1 MAKKLFEGMSFDALC
16 KKYLKEGADIAALS
30 EESAAPVGGG
40 VDEFDAEMDAP
51 ADDFGGEEGLEGEG
65 DVTITLSADLV
76 SALRSILAL
85 VDGGSEGEV
94 DELGAED
101 GLEGEGDLDASAD
114 VAPADD
120 MGMEEDFEDYSEVL
134 DDDEG
139 WVDEEDEEGIFEEDE
154 ETLLGNGQGA
164 QHASVSS
171 PSSAPNRK
179 KGTPAVNRKGT
190 GEGDFSKVTSRM
202 GEPAT
207 VSSATSAP
215 DRKKG
220 TPAVDRK
227 PTNTAHKAKPGKKVL
242 DINR

>member
-1 MAKKLFEGMSFDALC
+1 MAKKIYEGLSFDDLC
-16 KKYLKEGADIAALS
+16 KKYLKEGAEISDLAMDTPA
-30 EESAAPVGGG
+30 EDG
-40 VDEFDAEMDAP
+40 VDEFDAEMEAP
-51 ADDFGGEEGLEGEG
+51 ADDFATEDGIEGEG

-85 VDGGSEGEV
+85 IDGEGVEEAPVV
-94 DELGAED
+94 DEFGAED
-101 GLEGEGDLDASAD
+101 DI
-114 VAPADD
+114 APADD
-120 MGMEEDFEDYSEVL
+120 AGLEVEP
-134 DDDEG
+134 EG
-139 WVDEEDEEGIFEEDE
+139 DVGEFEEDECDDEEEGVYEEDE

-164 QHASVSS
+164 QAAPVSS

-179 KGTPAVNRKGT
+179 KETPAVNRKGT
-190 GEGDFSKVTSRM
+190 GEGDFSKVTTRQ

>member
-1 MAKKLFEGMSFDALC
+1 MKKMYEGMSFDALC
-16 KKYLKEGADIAALS
+16 KKYLKEGADVSALAGD
-30 EESAAPVGGG
+30 EAAAPVEGGMD
-40 VDEFDAEMDAP
+40 DEFDAEMDAP
-51 ADDFGGEEGLEGEG
+51 VDEFGDEGLEEEG

-85 VDGGSEGEV
+85 IDGEDAMGAE
-94 DELGAED
+94 DELGADADVEPIED
-101 GLEGEGDLDASAD
+101 EGLEVEPEGEVG
-114 VAPADD
+114 
-120 MGMEEDFEDYSEVL
+120 EF
-134 DDDEG
+134 
-139 WVDEEDEEGIFEEDE
+139 EEDEEGIFEEDE

-164 QHASVSS
+164 QAAPVSS
-171 PSSAPNRK
+171 PSSAPDRK

-190 GEGDFSKVTSRM
+190 GEGDFSKVTTRQ

-227 PTNTAHKAKPGKKVL
+227 PTNTVHKAKPGKKVL

>member
-30 EESAAPVGGG
+30 EEGAAPVEGG

-51 ADDFGGEEGLEGEG
+51 VDEFGAEEAVEGEG

-76 SALRSILAL
+76 AALRSILAL
-85 VDGGSEGEV
+85 IDGEGEMGAEDDVVPADDEMALEDEGLEPEVEGEV
-94 DELGAED
+94 
-101 GLEGEGDLDASAD
+101 GEF
-114 VAPADD
+114 
-120 MGMEEDFEDYSEVL
+120 EEQEEVI
-134 DDDEG
+134 
-139 WVDEEDEEGIFEEDE
+139 VEEDE

-164 QHASVSS
+164 AHAPVSS

-179 KGTPAVNRKGT
+179 KETPAVNRKGT
-190 GEGDFSKVTSRM
+190 GDGDFSKVTSRM

-220 TPAVDRK
+220 TPAVDRSA
-227 PTNTAHKAKPGKKVL
+227 TNTAHKAKPGKKVL

>member
-1 MAKKLFEGMSFDALC
+1 MAKKIYEGISFDDLC
-16 KKYLKEGADIAALS
+16 KKYLKEGAEISDLATDT
-30 EESAAPVGGG
+30 PVEGG
-40 VDEFDAEMDAP
+40 VDEFDAEMDAS
-51 ADDFGGEEGLEGEG
+51 ADDFTGEEGLEGEG
-65 DVTITLSADLV
+65 DKTITLSPDLV
-76 SALRSILAL
+76 SALRSIVAL
-85 VDGGSEGEV
+85 IDGVGGEEAPV

-101 GLEGEGDLDASAD
+101 DI
-114 VAPADD
+114 APADD
-120 MGMEEDFEDYSEVL
+120 AGLEMEPEGDVGEFEEDECE
-134 DDDEG
+134 E
-139 WVDEEDEEGIFEEDE
+139 EEDEEGVYEEDE

-164 QHASVSS
+164 QAAPVSS

-179 KGTPAVNRKGT
+179 KETPAVNRKGT

-227 PTNTAHKAKPGKKVL
+227 PTNTVHKAKPGKKVL

>member
-30 EESAAPVGGG
+30 EEGAAPVEGG

-51 ADDFGGEEGLEGEG
+51 ADEFGAEEGLEGEG

-76 SALRSILAL
+76 AALRSILAL
-85 VDGGSEGEV
+85 VDGEGEM
-94 DELGAED
+94 GAED
-101 GLEGEGDLDASAD
+101 D
-114 VAPADD
+114 VLPADD
-120 MGMEEDFEDYSEVL
+120 EMGLE
-134 DDDEG
+134 DEG
-139 WVDEEDEEGIFEEDE
+139 LEPEFEGDVEEFNEEKCDEESDDVTVEEQE

-164 QHASVSS
+164 QAAPVSS

-179 KGTPAVNRKGT
+179 KETPAVNRKGT

-227 PTNTAHKAKPGKKVL
+227 PTNTVHKAKPGKKVL

>member
-30 EESAAPVGGG
+30 EEGAAPVEGG

-51 ADDFGGEEGLEGEG
+51 ADEFGAEEAVEGEG

-76 SALRSILAL
+76 AALRSILAL
-85 VDGGSEGEV
+85 VDGEGEM
-94 DELGAED
+94 GAED
-101 GLEGEGDLDASAD
+101 D
-114 VAPADD
+114 VLPADD
-120 MGMEEDFEDYSEVL
+120 EMGLEDDAMDAEFEGDVEE
-134 DDDEG
+134 
-139 WVDEEDEEGIFEEDE
+139 FEEEQNEECEDDVTVEEQE

-164 QHASVSS
+164 QAAPVSS

-179 KGTPAVNRKGT
+179 KETPAVNRKGT

-227 PTNTAHKAKPGKKVL
+227 PTNTVHKAKPGKKVL

>member
-30 EESAAPVGGG
+30 EEGAAPMEGG

-51 ADDFGGEEGLEGEG
+51 ADDFGAEEGLEGEG

-76 SALRSILAL
+76 AALRSILAL
-85 VDGGSEGEV
+85 VDGEGDMDEMGAEG
-94 DELGAED
+94 ELGAED
-101 GLEGEGDLDASAD
+101 DVMPEDEGLETEPVGDVGE
-114 VAPADD
+114 
-120 MGMEEDFEDYSEVL
+120 F
-134 DDDEG
+134 
-139 WVDEEDEEGIFEEDE
+139 EEDEEGIYEEDE

-164 QHASVSS
+164 QHAPVSS

-179 KGTPAVNRKGT
+179 KETPAVNRKGT
-190 GEGDFSKVTSRM
+190 GEGDFSKVTTRM

-227 PTNTAHKAKPGKKVL
+227 PTNTVHKAKPGKKVL

>member
-30 EESAAPVGGG
+30 EEGAAPVEGG

-51 ADDFGGEEGLEGEG
+51 ADEFGAEEGLEGEG

-76 SALRSILAL
+76 AALRSILAL
-85 VDGGSEGEV
+85 VDGEGEM
-94 DELGAED
+94 GAED
-101 GLEGEGDLDASAD
+101 D
-114 VAPADD
+114 VVPADD
-120 MGMEEDFEDYSEVL
+120 EMALEDDGMDAEFEGDVEEFEEEEQKECDEEEDVT
-134 DDDEG
+134 
-139 WVDEEDEEGIFEEDE
+139 VEEQE

-164 QHASVSS
+164 QHAPVSS

-179 KGTPAVNRKGT
+179 KETPAVNRKGT

-227 PTNTAHKAKPGKKVL
+227 PTNTVHKAKPGKKVL

>member
-30 EESAAPVGGG
+30 EEGAAPVEGG

-51 ADDFGGEEGLEGEG
+51 VDEFGAEEGLEGEG

-76 SALRSILAL
+76 AALRSILAL
-85 VDGGSEGEV
+85 VDGEGEMGAEDDVVPADDEMALEDEGLEPEVEGEV
-94 DELGAED
+94 
-101 GLEGEGDLDASAD
+101 GEF
-114 VAPADD
+114 
-120 MGMEEDFEDYSEVL
+120 EEQEEVI
-134 DDDEG
+134 
-139 WVDEEDEEGIFEEDE
+139 VEEDE

-164 QHASVSS
+164 AHAPVSS

-179 KGTPAVNRKGT
+179 KETPAVNRKGT

-220 TPAVDRK
+220 TPAVDRSA
-227 PTNTAHKAKPGKKVL
+227 TNTAHKAKPGKKVL

>member
-30 EESAAPVGGG
+30 EEGAAPVEGG

-51 ADDFGGEEGLEGEG
+51 ADEFGAEEAIEGEG

-76 SALRSILAL
+76 AALRSILAL
-85 VDGGSEGEV
+85 VDGEGDMDEMGAE

-101 GLEGEGDLDASAD
+101 DVMPEDEGLETEPVGDVGE
-114 VAPADD
+114 
-120 MGMEEDFEDYSEVL
+120 F
-134 DDDEG
+134 
-139 WVDEEDEEGIFEEDE
+139 EEDEEGIFEEDE
-154 ETLLGNGQGA
+154 ESLLGNGQGA
-164 QHASVSS
+164 QAATVSS

-179 KGTPAVNRKGT
+179 KETPAVNRKGT
-190 GEGDFSKVTSRM
+190 GEGDFSKVTTRM

>member
-1 MAKKLFEGMSFDALC
+1 MAKKIYEGISFDDLC
-16 KKYLKEGADIAALS
+16 KKYLKEGAEISDLATDT
-30 EESAAPVGGG
+30 PVEGG

-51 ADDFGGEEGLEGEG
+51 ADDFAGEEGLEGEG

-76 SALRSILAL
+76 SALRSIIAL
-85 VDGGSEGEV
+85 IDGEGVEDAPV

-101 GLEGEGDLDASAD
+101 DI
-114 VAPADD
+114 APADD
-120 MGMEEDFEDYSEVL
+120 AGLEMEP
-134 DDDEG
+134 EG
-139 WVDEEDEEGIFEEDE
+139 DVGEFEEDECEEEKDEEGVYEEDE

-164 QHASVSS
+164 QAAPVSS

-179 KGTPAVNRKGT
+179 KETPAVNRKGT
-190 GEGDFSKVTSRM
+190 GEGDFSKVTTRQ

-215 DRKKG
+215 NRKKE

-227 PTNTAHKAKPGKKVL
+227 PTNTVHKAKPGKKVL

>member
-30 EESAAPVGGG
+30 EESAAPMEGG

-51 ADDFGGEEGLEGEG
+51 ADEFGAEEGLEGEG

-76 SALRSILAL
+76 AALRSILAL
-85 VDGGSEGEV
+85 VDGEGEMDEIGAE
-94 DELGAED
+94 DELGADDDVLAAED
-101 GLEGEGDLDASAD
+101 EGLEPELEGEVG
-114 VAPADD
+114 
-120 MGMEEDFEDYSEVL
+120 EF
-134 DDDEG
+134 
-139 WVDEEDEEGIFEEDE
+139 EEDEEGIFEEDE

-164 QHASVSS
+164 QHAPVSS
-171 PSSAPNRK
+171 PSSAPDRK

-227 PTNTAHKAKPGKKVL
+227 PTNTVHKAKPGKKVL

>member
-16 KKYLKEGADIAALS
+16 KKYLKEGADIASLS
-30 EESAAPVGGG
+30 EEGAAPVEGGI
-40 VDEFDAEMDAP
+40 DEFDAEMDAP
-51 ADDFGGEEGLEGEG
+51 ADEFGAEEAVEGEG

-76 SALRSILAL
+76 AALRSILAL
-85 VDGGSEGEV
+85 VDGEGEM
-94 DELGAED
+94 GAED
-101 GLEGEGDLDASAD
+101 D
-114 VAPADD
+114 VLPADD
-120 MGMEEDFEDYSEVL
+120 EMGLEDDAMDAEFEGDVEE
-134 DDDEG
+134 
-139 WVDEEDEEGIFEEDE
+139 FEEEQKEECEDDVTVEEQE

-164 QHASVSS
+164 QAAPVSS

-179 KGTPAVNRKGT
+179 KETPAVNRKGT

-215 DRKKG
+215 DRKKS

>member
-30 EESAAPVGGG
+30 EEGAAPMEGG

-51 ADDFGGEEGLEGEG
+51 ADEFGDEEGLEGEG

-76 SALRSILAL
+76 AALRSILAL
-85 VDGGSEGEV
+85 VDGEGEM
-94 DELGAED
+94 GAED
-101 GLEGEGDLDASAD
+101 D
-114 VAPADD
+114 VLPADD
-120 MGMEEDFEDYSEVL
+120 EMGLEDDGMDAEFEGDVEE
-134 DDDEG
+134 
-139 WVDEEDEEGIFEEDE
+139 FEEEEQKEECEDDVTVEEQE

-164 QHASVSS
+164 QHAPVSS

-179 KGTPAVNRKGT
+179 KETPAVNRKGT

-227 PTNTAHKAKPGKKVL
+227 PTNTVHKAKPGKKVL

>member
-1 MAKKLFEGMSFDALC
+1 MAKKTIFEGMSFDDIC
-16 KKYLKEGADIAALS
+16 KRYLKEGADVEALAGDDMAAD
-30 EESAAPVGGG
+30 AP
-40 VDEFDAEMDAP
+40 VDEFDAEMEAP
-51 ADDFGGEEGLEGEG
+51 ADEFGAEEGVEGEG

-85 VDGGSEGEV
+85 IDGDGAVDELGVE

-101 GLEGEGDLDASAD
+101 DIAPVEGDADLGLEDEPVGDVGE
-114 VAPADD
+114 
-120 MGMEEDFEDYSEVL
+120 F
-134 DDDEG
+134 
-139 WVDEEDEEGIFEEDE
+139 EEDEEGIFEEDE

-164 QHASVSS
+164 QAAPVSS
-171 PSSAPNRK
+171 PSSAPDRK

-190 GEGDFSKVTSRM
+190 GEGDYSKVTSRM

-215 DRKKG
+215 DRKKS

-227 PTNTAHKAKPGKKVL
+227 PTNTVHKAKPGKKVL

>member
-16 KKYLKEGADIAALS
+16 KRYLNEGADIAALA
-30 EESAAPVGGG
+30 EEGAAPVEGG

-76 SALRSILAL
+76 AALRSILAL
-85 VDGGSEGEV
+85 VDGEGEM
-94 DELGAED
+94 GAED
-101 GLEGEGDLDASAD
+101 D
-114 VAPADD
+114 VLPADD
-120 MGMEEDFEDYSEVL
+120 DMGLE
-134 DDDEG
+134 DEG
-139 WVDEEDEEGIFEEDE
+139 LDSEFEGDVEEFEEEQNEECEDDVTVEEQE

-164 QHASVSS
+164 QAAPVSS

-179 KGTPAVNRKGT
+179 KETPAVNRKGT

-227 PTNTAHKAKPGKKVL
+227 PTNTVHKAKPGKKVL

>member
-30 EESAAPVGGG
+30 QEGGAPVDGGA
-40 VDEFDAEMDAP
+40 DEFDAEMDAP
-51 ADDFGGEEGLEGEG
+51 ADDFGAEEGLDGEG

-85 VDGGSEGEV
+85 VDGGAASDMTVQEE
-94 DELGAED
+94 
-101 GLEGEGDLDASAD
+101 GLEDDTDVSAD
-114 VAPADD
+114 SDVTPADD

-179 KGTPAVNRKGT
+179 KETPAVNRKGT
-190 GEGDFSKVTSRM
+190 GQGDFSKVTSRM

-207 VSSATSAP
+207 VSSTTSAP
-215 DRKKG
+215 NRKKG

>member
-30 EESAAPVGGG
+30 EESAAPVEGG

-51 ADDFGGEEGLEGEG
+51 ADDFGAEEGLEGEG

-76 SALRSILAL
+76 AALRSILAL
-85 VDGGSEGEV
+85 VDGEGEMGAEG
-94 DELGAED
+94 ELGAED
-101 GLEGEGDLDASAD
+101 DVMPEDEGLEPELEGEVG
-114 VAPADD
+114 
-120 MGMEEDFEDYSEVL
+120 EF
-134 DDDEG
+134 
-139 WVDEEDEEGIFEEDE
+139 EEDEEVIYEEDE

-164 QHASVSS
+164 QHAPVSS

-179 KGTPAVNRKGT
+179 KETPAVNRKGT
-190 GEGDFSKVTSRM
+190 GEGDFSKVTTRM

-227 PTNTAHKAKPGKKVL
+227 PTNTVHKAKPGKKVL

>member
-30 EESAAPVGGG
+30 EEGAAPMEGG

-51 ADDFGGEEGLEGEG
+51 ADEFGAEEAVEGEG

-76 SALRSILAL
+76 AALRSILAL
-85 VDGGSEGEV
+85 VDGEGEM
-94 DELGAED
+94 GAED
-101 GLEGEGDLDASAD
+101 D
-114 VAPADD
+114 VVPADD
-120 MGMEEDFEDYSEVL
+120 EMALE
-134 DDDEG
+134 DEG
-139 WVDEEDEEGIFEEDE
+139 LEPEFEGDVEEFEEEQNEECEDEDDVTVEEQE

-164 QHASVSS
+164 QAALVSS

-179 KGTPAVNRKGT
+179 KETPAVNRKGT

-215 DRKKG
+215 DRKKS
-220 TPAVDRK
+220 TPAVDRSA
-227 PTNTAHKAKPGKKVL
+227 TNTAHKAKPGKKVL

>member
-1 MAKKLFEGMSFDALC
+1 MAKKKIYEGMSFDDLC
-16 KKYLKEGADIAALS
+16 KKYLKEGAEISDLAAD
-30 EESAAPVGGG
+30 APVEGE
-40 VDEFDAEMDAP
+40 VDEFDAEMEAP
-51 ADDFGGEEGLEGEG
+51 ADDFSEEADVEADG

-76 SALRSILAL
+76 SALRSIMAL
-85 VDGGSEGEV
+85 VDGGDTDVAEGVEEDDFGAEDDVVPAADEEGEV
-94 DELGAED
+94 EPEDDFGTDE
-101 GLEGEGDLDASAD
+101 
-114 VAPADD
+114 
-120 MGMEEDFEDYSEVL
+120 
-134 DDDEG
+134 
-139 WVDEEDEEGIFEEDE
+139 EEGIYEEDE
-154 ETLLGNGQGA
+154 ETILGDGQGSTYA
-164 QHASVSS
+164 PVSS

-179 KGTPAVNRKGT
+179 KETPAVNRKGT

-215 DRKKG
+215 NRKKE

>member
-30 EESAAPVGGG
+30 EEGAAPVEGG

-51 ADDFGGEEGLEGEG
+51 ADEFGAEEAIEGEG

-76 SALRSILAL
+76 AALRSILAL
-85 VDGGSEGEV
+85 VDGEGAVEDEIGSEDDVMAADEDMAMEDDGLEPELEGEV
-94 DELGAED
+94 
-101 GLEGEGDLDASAD
+101 GE
-114 VAPADD
+114 
-120 MGMEEDFEDYSEVL
+120 F
-134 DDDEG
+134 
-139 WVDEEDEEGIFEEDE
+139 EEDECEEEGVYEEDE

-164 QHASVSS
+164 QAALVSS

-179 KGTPAVNRKGT
+179 KETPAVNRKGT

>member
-16 KKYLKEGADIAALS
+16 KRYLNEGADIAALS
-30 EESAAPVGGG
+30 SESAAPIEGG
-40 VDEFDAEMDAP
+40 VDKFDAEMDAP
-51 ADDFGGEEGLEGEG
+51 ADEFGAEEGLEGEG

-76 SALRSILAL
+76 AALRSILAL
-85 VDGGSEGEV
+85 VDGEGEI
-94 DELGAED
+94 GAED
-101 GLEGEGDLDASAD
+101 D
-114 VAPADD
+114 VLPADD
-120 MGMEEDFEDYSEVL
+120 EMGLEDDAMDAEFEGDVEEFEEEQKECDEEEDVT
-134 DDDEG
+134 
-139 WVDEEDEEGIFEEDE
+139 VEEQE

-164 QHASVSS
+164 QAALVSS

-179 KGTPAVNRKGT
+179 KETPAVNRKGT

-227 PTNTAHKAKPGKKVL
+227 PTNTVHKAKPGKKVL

>member
-1 MAKKLFEGMSFDALC
+1 MAKKLFEGISFDDLC
-16 KKYLKEGADIAALS
+16 KKYLNEGAEISDLATD
-30 EESAAPVGGG
+30 APVEGG
-40 VDEFDAEMDAP
+40 VDEFDAEMEAP
-51 ADDFGGEEGLEGEG
+51 ADDFAGEEGLEGEG

-76 SALRSILAL
+76 SALRSIVAL
-85 VDGGSEGEV
+85 IDGEGVEDAPV

-101 GLEGEGDLDASAD
+101 DI
-114 VAPADD
+114 APADD
-120 MGMEEDFEDYSEVL
+120 AGLEVEPEGDVGEFEEEDC
-134 DDDEG
+134 
-139 WVDEEDEEGIFEEDE
+139 DEEEGVYEEDE

-164 QHASVSS
+164 AHAPVSS

-179 KGTPAVNRKGT
+179 KETPAVNRKGT

-215 DRKKG
+215 DRKKS

>member
-16 KKYLKEGADIAALS
+16 KKYLKEGADISALS
-30 EESAAPVGGG
+30 EEGAAPVEGG

-51 ADDFGGEEGLEGEG
+51 ADEFGAEEGLEGEG

-76 SALRSILAL
+76 AALRSILAL
-85 VDGGSEGEV
+85 IDGEGEM
-94 DELGAED
+94 GAED
-101 GLEGEGDLDASAD
+101 D
-114 VAPADD
+114 VVPADD
-120 MGMEEDFEDYSEVL
+120 EMGLE
-134 DDDEG
+134 DEG
-139 WVDEEDEEGIFEEDE
+139 LEPEFEGDVEEFEEEQQEDVEVDVTVEEQE

-164 QHASVSS
+164 QHAPVSS

-179 KGTPAVNRKGT
+179 KETPAVNRKGT
-190 GEGDFSKVTSRM
+190 GEGDFSKVTTRM

-215 DRKKG
+215 DRKKS

>member
-30 EESAAPVGGG
+30 EEGAAPVEGG

-51 ADDFGGEEGLEGEG
+51 ADEFGAEEGLEGEG

-76 SALRSILAL
+76 AALRSILAL
-85 VDGGSEGEV
+85 VDGEGEM
-94 DELGAED
+94 GAED
-101 GLEGEGDLDASAD
+101 D
-114 VAPADD
+114 VVPADD
-120 MGMEEDFEDYSEVL
+120 EMGLE
-134 DDDEG
+134 DEG
-139 WVDEEDEEGIFEEDE
+139 LEPEFEGDVEEFEEEQQEDVEVDVTVEEQE

-164 QHASVSS
+164 QHAPVSS

-179 KGTPAVNRKGT
+179 KETPAVNRKGT
-190 GEGDFSKVTSRM
+190 GEGDFSKVTTRM

-215 DRKKG
+215 DRKKS

>member
-30 EESAAPVGGG
+30 EEGAAPVEGG

-51 ADDFGGEEGLEGEG
+51 ADEFGAEEGLEGEG
-65 DVTITLSADLV
+65 DVTITLSPDLV
-76 SALRSILAL
+76 AALRSILAL
-85 VDGGSEGEV
+85 VDGEGEM
-94 DELGAED
+94 GAED
-101 GLEGEGDLDASAD
+101 D
-114 VAPADD
+114 VLPADD
-120 MGMEEDFEDYSEVL
+120 EMGLEDDAMDAEFEGDVEE
-134 DDDEG
+134 
-139 WVDEEDEEGIFEEDE
+139 FEEEQNEECEDDVTVEEQE

-164 QHASVSS
+164 QAAPVSS

-179 KGTPAVNRKGT
+179 KETPAVNRKGT

-227 PTNTAHKAKPGKKVL
+227 PTNTVHKAKPGKKVL

>member
-30 EESAAPVGGG
+30 EEGAAPVEGG

-51 ADDFGGEEGLEGEG
+51 ADEFGAEESLEGEG

-76 SALRSILAL
+76 AALRSILAL
-85 VDGGSEGEV
+85 VDGEGEM
-94 DELGAED
+94 GAED
-101 GLEGEGDLDASAD
+101 D
-114 VAPADD
+114 VLPADD
-120 MGMEEDFEDYSEVL
+120 EMGLEDDAMDAEFEGDVEE
-134 DDDEG
+134 
-139 WVDEEDEEGIFEEDE
+139 FEEEQNEECEDDVTVEEQE

-164 QHASVSS
+164 QAAPVSS

-179 KGTPAVNRKGT
+179 KETPAVNRKGT

-227 PTNTAHKAKPGKKVL
+227 PTNTVHKAKPGKKVL

>member
-16 KKYLKEGADIAALS
+16 KKYLKEGADISALS
-30 EESAAPVGGG
+30 EEGAAPIEGG

-51 ADDFGGEEGLEGEG
+51 ADEFGAEEGLEGEG
-65 DVTITLSADLV
+65 DVTITLSPDLV
-76 SALRSILAL
+76 AALRSILAL
-85 VDGGSEGEV
+85 VDGEGEM
-94 DELGAED
+94 GAED
-101 GLEGEGDLDASAD
+101 D
-114 VAPADD
+114 VVPADD
-120 MGMEEDFEDYSEVL
+120 EMALEDDAMDAEFEGDVEEFEE
-134 DDDEG
+134 EC
-139 WVDEEDEEGIFEEDE
+139 DEEQEDVEVDVTVEEQE

-164 QHASVSS
+164 AHAPVSS

-179 KGTPAVNRKGT
+179 KETPAVNRKGT

-227 PTNTAHKAKPGKKVL
+227 PTNTVHKAKPGKKVL

>member
-30 EESAAPVGGG
+30 EEGAAPVEGG

-51 ADDFGGEEGLEGEG
+51 VDEFGAEEGLEGEG

-76 SALRSILAL
+76 AALRSILAL
-85 VDGGSEGEV
+85 VDGEGEMGAEDDVVPADDEMALEDEGLEPEVEGEV
-94 DELGAED
+94 
-101 GLEGEGDLDASAD
+101 GEF
-114 VAPADD
+114 
-120 MGMEEDFEDYSEVL
+120 EEQEEVI
-134 DDDEG
+134 
-139 WVDEEDEEGIFEEDE
+139 VEEDE

-164 QHASVSS
+164 AHAPVSS

-179 KGTPAVNRKGT
+179 KETPAVNRKGT

-227 PTNTAHKAKPGKKVL
+227 PTNTVHKAKPGKKVL

>member
-30 EESAAPVGGG
+30 EEGAAPVEGG

-51 ADDFGGEEGLEGEG
+51 ADEFGAEEGLEGEG

-76 SALRSILAL
+76 AALRSILAL
-85 VDGGSEGEV
+85 VDGEGEM
-94 DELGAED
+94 GAED
-101 GLEGEGDLDASAD
+101 D
-114 VAPADD
+114 VLPADD
-120 MGMEEDFEDYSEVL
+120 EMGLEDDGMEAEFEGDV
-134 DDDEG
+134 
-139 WVDEEDEEGIFEEDE
+139 EEFEEEQNEECEDDVTVEEQE

-164 QHASVSS
+164 QHAPVSS

-179 KGTPAVNRKGT
+179 KETPAVNRKGT

>member
-1 MAKKLFEGMSFDALC
+1 MAKKLFEGMSFDDLC
-16 KKYLKEGADIAALS
+16 KKYLKEGAEISDLAVD
-30 EESAAPVGGG
+30 APAEGG
-40 VDEFDAEMDAP
+40 VDETGFDAEMDAP
-51 ADDFGGEEGLEGEG
+51 ADEFGAEEGLEGEG

-76 SALRSILAL
+76 AALRSILAL
-85 VDGGSEGEV
+85 VDGEGAMGAE

-101 GLEGEGDLDASAD
+101 DI
-114 VAPADD
+114 VPADD
-120 MGMEEDFEDYSEVL
+120 EMGLE
-134 DDDEG
+134 DEG
-139 WVDEEDEEGIFEEDE
+139 LEPEFEGDVEEFEEVIVEEDEES
-154 ETLLGNGQGA
+154 LLGNGQGA
-164 QHASVSS
+164 QAAPVSS

-179 KGTPAVNRKGT
+179 KETPAVNRKGT
-190 GEGDFSKVTSRM
+190 GDGDFSKVTTRM

>member
-16 KKYLKEGADIAALS
+16 KKYLNEGADISALS
-30 EESAAPVGGG
+30 EEGAAPVEGG

-51 ADDFGGEEGLEGEG
+51 ADEFGAEEGLEGEG

-76 SALRSILAL
+76 AALRSILAL
-85 VDGGSEGEV
+85 VDGEGEM
-94 DELGAED
+94 GAED
-101 GLEGEGDLDASAD
+101 D
-114 VAPADD
+114 VLPADD
-120 MGMEEDFEDYSEVL
+120 EMGLEDDAMDAEFEGDVEE
-134 DDDEG
+134 
-139 WVDEEDEEGIFEEDE
+139 FEEEQNEECEDDVTVEEQE

-164 QHASVSS
+164 QAAPVSS

-179 KGTPAVNRKGT
+179 KETPAVNRKGT

-227 PTNTAHKAKPGKKVL
+227 PTNTVHKAKPGKKVL

>member
-1 MAKKLFEGMSFDALC
+1 MAKKIYEGLSFDDLC
-16 KKYLKEGADIAALS
+16 KKYLKEGAEISDLAMDTPA
-30 EESAAPVGGG
+30 EGG
-40 VDEFDAEMDAP
+40 VDEFDAEMEAP
-51 ADDFGGEEGLEGEG
+51 ADDFATEDGIEGEG

-85 VDGGSEGEV
+85 IDGEGVEEAPVV
-94 DELGAED
+94 DEFGAED
-101 GLEGEGDLDASAD
+101 DI
-114 VAPADD
+114 APADD
-120 MGMEEDFEDYSEVL
+120 TGLEVEP
-134 DDDEG
+134 EG
-139 WVDEEDEEGIFEEDE
+139 EVGEFEEDECDDEEEGVYEEDE

-164 QHASVSS
+164 TAAPVSS

-179 KGTPAVNRKGT
+179 KETPAVNRKGT
-190 GEGDFSKVTSRM
+190 GEGDFSKVTTRQ